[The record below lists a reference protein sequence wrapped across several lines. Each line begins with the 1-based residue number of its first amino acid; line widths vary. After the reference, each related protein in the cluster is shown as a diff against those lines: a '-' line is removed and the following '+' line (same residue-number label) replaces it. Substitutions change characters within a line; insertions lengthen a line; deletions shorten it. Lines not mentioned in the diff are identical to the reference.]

1 MQSSQ
6 YNKYEQ
12 LIYLGAWITAFL
24 APMLTMWTYSQ
35 LTPETFE
42 WRWVTPIWE
51 ALTWFMIAFAVH
63 NYAIAPLLI
72 YHRNWKAY
80 TLAVL
85 CLVTVFFACQDQMPH
100 KPRPRKPH
108 RIEMRTQAARQAVH
122 ARPGDM
128 MPPPGDNEPPFDSHD
143 MVMTTTLLLL
153 MGVNLGVKAM
163 FKAAS
168 DRKRLEKLQK
178 ENMAQE
184 LEYLKYQI
192 SPHFFM
198 NTLNNIHA
206 LVDINPERAKSTI
219 VELSKMMRY
228 LLYDGAKEQIPLKV
242 ETTFITN
249 YVKLMRLRYPDT
261 VSISLDVPQ
270 NAPDRTVPP
279 LLLITFV
286 ENAFK
291 HGVSYQRPSFIS
303 IAISTDGGT
312 MRFYCSNSKAPAAS
326 GKQQGGVGLVNAK
339 KRLNLI
345 YGNGYTLN
353 IDDGADTFTVN
364 LVIPIKPQGGS
375 GQETEKTE

>member
-85 CLVTVFFACQDQMPH
+85 CLVAAFFACQDLMPH

-122 ARPGDM
+122 AR
-128 MPPPGDNEPPFDSHD
+128 PGDNEPPFDSHD

>member
-85 CLVTVFFACQDQMPH
+85 CLVAVFFACQDLMPH
-100 KPRPRKPH
+100 KPRQRKPH

-122 ARPGDM
+122 AR
-128 MPPPGDNEPPFDSHD
+128 PGDNEPPFDSHD

-163 FKAAS
+163 FKAVS

-261 VSISLDVPQ
+261 VCISLDVPQ